1 MATNTSKKFRIP
13 TCAVLMAAYN
23 GDKWIEEQLDSILNQ
38 TDVQV
43 SVFISVDLSTDRTLE
58 IVEKLSEVDSR
69 LKLLPYGER
78 FGGAGPN
85 FYRLIK
91 DADISSFDMVAFS
104 DQDDVWLP
112 DKLSTAW
119 FKLSSG
125 EYQAYSSDVIAFW
138 DDGRQSIIKKSYR
151 QKRYDY
157 LFEAAG
163 PGCTYAFSSKCFKRI
178 QQFVTNHYEDCQK
191 VALHDWLLYAF
202 CRESGMNW
210 LIDNEPKM
218 LYRQHDSNQIGTN
231 DNLRAY
237 VKRFASVREHWYRSQ
252 VTAIVRLCSKLPVGV
267 VTSRSFMIRN
277 FYQLRRRPR
286 DLYALF
292 LLSVFGIF

>member
-1 MATNTSKKFRIP
+1 MATNTSKKFRTP

-23 GDKWIEEQLDSILNQ
+23 GDKWIEEQLYSILNQ

-43 SVFISVDLSTDRTLE
+43 SVFISVDLSTDRTPE

-91 DADISSFDMVAFS
+91 DADVSSFDMVAFS

-119 FKLSSG
+119 LKLTSG

-138 DDGRQSIIKKSYR
+138 DDGRQSVIKKSYP
-151 QKRYDY
+151 QKRYDH

-163 PGCTYAFSSKCFKRI
+163 PGCTYAFSSQCFGQIK
-178 QQFVTNHYEDCQK
+178 QFVTSNYEGCRK
-191 VALHDWLLYAF
+191 VSLHDWLVYAF

-237 VKRFASVREHWYRSQ
+237 VKRFASVRGHWYRSQ
-252 VTAIVRLCSKLPVGV
+252 VTAIVSLCSKLPVEV

-286 DLYALF
+286 DVCALF
-292 LLSVFGIF
+292 LLSLFGIF